1 MEMIYNGGKGKC
13 RIDLTRFSF
22 DSKIV
27 GRLRDMVM
35 LAGDKMDGYAGEIYA
50 ECKSRLEKLT
60 EQREAQKFIE
70 NKAKY
75 TTEIKK
81 IIKAGN
87 MFAEI
92 CGAEA
97 LEDAEAEIKLTAA
110 TVYVRMM
117 IDGKPGIKEF
127 AGWTF
132 SKSGITF
139 DMYRVKYQKCSE
151 YVILL
156 GGTGT
161 QCGVAYKSKQ
171 ASIAALEIDRIKAV
185 PAERLQYLKSDYTKL
200 MKEAGYLPAEN
211 KEEEETMKTAKTEKP
226 AAEKPAAEK
235 PAPIK
240 AAEPEKPAEVKP
252 AQPEPV
258 REPEKPDEKPLTGKG
273 WQIVFDKAMERTRVI
288 FESKPRLEVRAAV
301 KEAGF
306 WWNGTTKSWNRGLS
320 KGARKAALEL
330 AGVLGGLCA

>member
-27 GRLRDMVM
+27 GRLRDMVL

-50 ECKSRLEKLT
+50 ECKSRLEKLA
-60 EQREAQKFIE
+60 EQREAQRFIE

-110 TVYVRMM
+110 TVYARMM

-132 SKSGITF
+132 TKSGLAF
-139 DMYRVKYQKCSE
+139 DMYRVKYSKSSE

-161 QCGVAYKSKQ
+161 QCGIAYKSKQ
-171 ASIAALEIDRIKAV
+171 ASIAALEIDKIKAL
-185 PAERLQYLKSDYTKL
+185 PAERLQQLKADYARL

-211 KEEEETMKTAKTEKP
+211 KEEEEPMKKTAKP
-226 AAEKPAAEK
+226 EK

-252 AQPEPV
+252 AKPEPV

-273 WQIVFDKAMERTRVI
+273 WKIVFDKAMERTRII

-320 KGARKAALEL
+320 KGAHKAALALAKEL
-330 AGVLGGLCA
+330 SAMLA